1 MPTELVPLLPFVV
14 TEPWDKLG
22 HFIWYAA
29 ITLLLS
35 HITRRMSNGG
45 MPMAVFLSVCAFGAL
60 DEICQSFVPGRSA
73 DLLDFIVN
81 ASAAALTVCIVRK
94 TVCAESSAR

>member
-1 MPTELVPLLPFVV
+1 MPTELVPLLPFIVP
-14 TEPWDKLG
+14 EPWDKLG

-35 HITRRMSNGG
+35 HITRAR

-60 DEICQSFVPGRSA
+60 DEICQSFAPGRSA
-73 DLLDFIVN
+73 DVFDFFVN
-81 ASAAALTVCIVRK
+81 AGASALTVVFARK
-94 TVCAESSAR
+94 YLCAESSAR

>member
-14 TEPWDKLG
+14 PEPWDKLG

-29 ITLLLS
+29 ITLLLM
-35 HITRRMSNGG
+35 HITRRFENGG

-73 DLLDFIVN
+73 DVFDFFVN
-81 ASAAALTVCIVRK
+81 AGASALTVVFARK
-94 TVCAESSAR
+94 YLCAESSAR